1 MKNKKQL
8 KNSIE
13 RKNYLISSI
22 VSASIC
28 CLFIIAFIA
37 MLDMYNDR
45 KLTESDLEYKEY
57 TVDLIEVYTGREYY
71 IDIYVEEEK
80 TNLIVDSVIAD
91 ISDFRNKITELKQ
104 GDRISCYVKKG
115 SNEIVEIKHNEM
127 IFSFDD
133 YKEQSKKAGLTGL
146 LIIPV
151 FVIWFGFNAVRSYI
165 EHKKLKRTTWG
176 LGDIQ

>member
-28 CLFIIAFIA
+28 CLLIIAFIA
-37 MLDMYNDR
+37 ILDMYNDR
-45 KLTESDLEYKEY
+45 KLIESDLEYKEY

-80 TNLIVDSVIAD
+80 TNLIVDSLIAD
-91 ISDFRNKITELKQ
+91 ISYFRNKITE
-104 GDRISCYVKKG
+104 
-115 SNEIVEIKHNEM
+115 
-127 IFSFDD
+127 F
-133 YKEQSKKAGLTGL
+133 
-146 LIIPV
+146 
-151 FVIWFGFNAVRSYI
+151 
-165 EHKKLKRTTWG
+165 
-176 LGDIQ
+176 